1 MDGLILLLDDDGM
14 TLKVVKTLPLYNK
27 VSFVNIS

>member
-1 MDGLILLLDDDGM
+1 MDVLILLLDDDGM
-14 TLKVVKTLPLYNK
+14 TLKVVKTFPLYNK